1 MSNKKKS
8 FILHIDS
15 LDILD
20 DLTDEEAGVLFKAIK
35 SYQKNEEVNL
45 CSVVKIAFS
54 PFRNQFNRDGIK
66 YENLCEKNKLIAINR
81 YKNKPTTRNQALPS
95 VTKSTDKDSDSDS
108 DSKNDNELIKHSFDY
123 WWNLYPSKRRVN
135 KKGCF
140 KKWQSKCKN
149 LKADQVECL
158 TNELSNDIKTRI
170 KNTEDLQYMVTTE
183 PYLNQERWKDGE

>member
-20 DLTDEEAGVLFKAIK
+20 DLTNEEAGLLFKAIK
-35 SYQKNEEVNL
+35 SHQKNEEINI
-45 CSVVKIAFS
+45 SNVVKIAFS
-54 PFRNQFNRDGIK
+54 PFKNQFVRDGLK

-81 YKNKPTTRNQALPS
+81 YKVKSTTSNQPLPI
-95 VTKSTDKDSDSDS
+95 VTKSTDNKKDSDSKS
-108 DSKNDNELIKHSFDY
+108 NNDNELIKDSFDH

-140 KKWQSKCKN
+140 KKWQSKCNK
-149 LKADQVECL
+149 LKFEQIEGL
-158 TNELSNDIKTRI
+158 TNEISNDIKSRI
-170 KNTEDLQYMVTTE
+170 ENTKDLNYMVTTE
-183 PYLNQERWKDGE
+183 PYLNQERWRDGE